1 MTGLAPPN
9 RATVDAVNASHTS
22 TAPTSVVPLLPQLV
36 DYAAR
41 EYGDLPFLLRW
52 EEGEWRSIDFRET
65 ARSVHAFARRLAE
78 IGVGL
83 GSRVGL
89 LSENRPEWGIAYLAI
104 LEADAVVVPLDPQLG
119 PGEVAE
125 ILDAA
130 GASVCV
136 ASRRYFET
144 LDQALRFRPT
154 NLGRVSLDEDDRHPS
169 FPEALTKFPS
179 EGPPSGRARPGDL
192 AVIIFTSGTTG
203 RAKGVM
209 LSHTNILSNVEAVA
223 HTFEWG
229 TSDRMLSVLPLH
241 HTFES
246 TAGFLCP
253 LRVGASI
260 AYARGLKSS
269 DLREDMRTSGATI
282 LLGVPLLYEKLLAGV
297 HDSIDDAPLPRRLVP
312 RTLMAV
318 TRLVRVVTGRTIGR
332 ALLRPLR
339 ERAGM
344 GRVRLFVSGAAP
356 LPEDVFWGL
365 MDLGWPVLEGYGL
378 TECSPVV
385 AANRPLRPRAGGV
398 GWPLVGVEVKLES
411 PDQEG
416 NGEIVVRGPN
426 VMLGYHQNP
435 DATAEVMHDGWF
447 HTGDLGRV
455 LADGRLRI
463 TGRIKNMI
471 ATAAGKKIYP
481 EEVESHLVTSP
492 IILEV
497 VVAGGLDER
506 TGREEVQAH
515 VLPNRERLEAMA
527 RSQDVP
533 FDEAFVERAIKRDID
548 QRCQQLASFKR
559 VKRVIVRREEFP
571 KTTTGK
577 IRRRDLADEGRAGRP
592 AVA

>member
-1 MTGLAPPN
+1 
-9 RATVDAVNASHTS
+9 VNGSPLSA
-22 TAPTSVVPLLPQLV
+22 APTPVAPLLPQLV

-41 EYGDLPFLLRW
+41 QYGDAPFLLRW
-52 EEGEWRSIDFRET
+52 EGWEWQAISFRQT
-65 ARSVHAFARRLAE
+65 AQSVHAFARRLVE
-78 IGVGL
+78 LGVGV
-83 GSRVGL
+83 GSRVAL

-104 LEADAVVVPLDPQLG
+104 LETGAVVVPLDPQLG

-136 ASRRYFET
+136 VSHRHAET
-144 LDQALRFRPT
+144 LDEAARVRPS
-154 NLGRVSLDEDDRHPS
+154 NCGRVSLDEDPEHPS
-169 FPEALTKFPS
+169 LAEALDKFPDAS
-179 EGPPSGRARPGDL
+179 PLAPQGSPAEL
-192 AVIIFTSGTTG
+192 AVLIFTSGTTG
-203 RAKGVM
+203 NAKGVM
-209 LSHTNILSNVEAVA
+209 LSHTNILSNVEGVA
-223 HTFEWG
+223 QTFEFG
-229 TSDRMLSVLPLH
+229 PTDRFLSVLPLH

-246 TAGFLCP
+246 TGGFLCP

-260 AYARGLKSS
+260 AYARSLKSA
-269 DLREDMRTSGATI
+269 DLREDMRTSGASI
-282 LLGVPLLYEKLLAGV
+282 LLGVPLLYEKLLEGV
-297 HDSIDDAPLPRRLVP
+297 RDGIDKAPLGRRLTARALVA
-312 RTLMAV
+312 LV
-318 TRLVRVVTGRTIGR
+318 RLVRLVSGQTIGR
-332 ALLRPLR
+332 GLLRPLR

-344 GRVRLFVSGAAP
+344 GRVRLLVSGAAA

-385 AANRPLRPRAGGV
+385 AANQPARPRAGGV
-398 GWPLVGVEVKLES
+398 GWPLVGVEVNLDS

-426 VMLGYHQNP
+426 VMLGYHRNP
-435 DATAEVMHDGWF
+435 EATAEVLHDGWF
-447 HTGDLGRV
+447 HTGDLGRF
-455 LADGRLRI
+455 LRDGRLRI

-481 EEVESHLVTSP
+481 EEVESHLATSP
-492 IILEV
+492 LIAEV

-515 VLPNRERLEAMA
+515 VLPNRERLEALA
-527 RSQDVP
+527 RSQDTP
-533 FDEAFVERAIKRDID
+533 FDDAFIERTIKREID
-548 QRCQQLASFKR
+548 QRCEQLAPFKR
-559 VKRVIVRREEFP
+559 VKRVFVRRQEFP

-577 IRRRDLADEGRAGRP
+577 IRRRDLGLEHERAERP